1 MKFFTMLSRC
11 ISPFLLGLLA
21 PLSLLAAP
29 AYAVVVTINGKQYDL
44 NVFEGA
50 YHENQSLFSSS
61 GTGEMPWWGDEG
73 LAIEFATQAF
83 DQLSVGTTTGN
94 GPIFAF
100 GTGSL
105 PGDKDDYVYGWSSDM
120 ENANIQWFEWVNIFD
135 SFKYAIGSEVPGPL
149 RPGILPGLPAIASAP
164 YSTTFAGGT
173 LIVDQPGTYSQNWFL
188 GSFPTNSVDLGGVNS
203 IFSGV
208 FSGSGGINFVSTGQG
223 GRIELTGT
231 NTYTGPTTVQ
241 NGAHLAINGSISSS
255 SELTVFGGG
264 MISGTGQ
271 LPTLRMAPGGRIAPG
286 NSIGKLSVNGDLDF
300 QGGVYELELQ
310 GPQSDIIA
318 VSGNVNAFSGT
329 LRLIP
334 YGGGTAFPE
343 FTYVG
348 LTAPSSNPF
357 ASSGSL
363 QVDASRF
370 TSSVVLREGT
380 TIVQNSSGNA
390 RQFDL
395 QFKPRHPSGA
405 VTAALKATGAGQG
418 NALRAASVFDAGFRR
433 LATANAG
440 NVNAT
445 GSLIGS
451 TGFTT
456 GQAEAAGITPGFL
469 QVQAKLLSLTTAGQL
484 KAAMQ
489 AISPENYASF
499 QAVALN
505 SLQLQRDTLFSQAA
519 SCPANGWVVN
529 ANNTGK
535 PPRQPLCVFASGGNT
550 TGNTDGRHGRSSY
563 DSAIAAGLY
572 GLEWK
577 TAPAWTI
584 GAAYGHGSANLS
596 NLGLAENSV
605 HAIVNSGALY
615 SVYQPNNDLA
625 IKGLF
630 AYSNFNVDGDRNTP
644 YLGNGS
650 TVSGTATGQG
660 YTTAIQAELA
670 LPLNAASSRVPL
682 TLKPMLGIAYGAY
695 QQQSFDESGNESLQL
710 DISQHTAQSLVGTV
724 GAELSSHFVLNDKRN
739 NVLIP
744 RLKLAYQVDPLAN
757 DSSNYR
763 LQATVP
769 AAGAAFS
776 TTGQSNGANN
786 LVVGGSVE
794 VQIADK
800 ASLFAGVNYQAF
812 ENGNQFG
819 YGGGV
824 KYNF

>member
-1 MKFFTMLSRC
+1 MTYFPRLAKASGLLLLGIVASV
-11 ISPFLLGLLA
+11 PFLQNEA
-21 PLSLLAAP
+21 S
-29 AYAVVVTINGKQYDL
+29 AVMVTVNGKQYEL
-44 NVFEGA
+44 NVFDGA
-50 YHENQSLFSSS
+50 FHGNESLFAST
-61 GTGEMPWWGDEG
+61 GNGEMPWWGDED
-73 LAIEFATQAF
+73 LAIEFTAQAF
-83 DQLSVGTTTGN
+83 DQLSEGTTPGN
-94 GPIFAF
+94 GPLFAF
-100 GTGSL
+100 NKGL
-105 PGDKDDYVYGWSSDM
+105 KPDEIFGWSADLT
-120 ENANIQWFEWVNIFD
+120 NPNIIYYESFDPFD
-135 SFKYAIGSEVPGPL
+135 SVKFAIGVEVPGPL
-149 RPGILPGLPAIASAP
+149 PPGIVPGLPALASAP
-164 YSTTFAGGT
+164 YSTTFAGGS
-173 LIVDQPGTYSQNWFL
+173 LIVDQPGTYLQNWFL
-188 GSFPTNSVDLGGVNS
+188 GPFPTNNVDLAGVNS
-203 IFSGV
+203 TFSGV
-208 FSGSGGINFVSTGQG
+208 FSGPGEIHFINTGAG
-223 GRIELTGT
+223 GRLELTGT
-231 NTYTGPTTVQ
+231 NTYTGPTTVHG
-241 NGAHLAINGSISSS
+241 GARLVVNGSIASS
-255 SELTVFGGG
+255 SELMVFGGG
-264 MISGTGQ
+264 MIAGNGQ
-271 LPTLRMAPGGRIAPG
+271 LPKTRIGANGIIAPG
-286 NSIGKLSVNGDLDF
+286 NSIGKLTVNGDFAL

-310 GPQSDIIA
+310 GPQSDTIA
-318 VSGNVNAFSGT
+318 VSGNVNAFNGT
-329 LRLIP
+329 VRLIP
-334 YGGGTAFPE
+334 FGGGTAFPE

-348 LTAPSSNPF
+348 LTAPNSNAF

-380 TIVQNSSGNA
+380 TVVQNSSGNA
-390 RQFDL
+390 RQLDL

-456 GQAEAAGITPGFL
+456 GQAEAAGLTTGFL

-484 KAAMQ
+484 KAAVQ

-535 PPRQPLCVFASGGNT
+535 PPRQPLCVFASGGKT
-550 TGNTDGRHGRSSY
+550 TGNTNGRNGRSSY
-563 DSAIAAGLY
+563 DSAIASGLY

-670 LPLNAASSRVPL
+670 LPLNASNSRVPL
-682 TLKPMLGIAYGAY
+682 TLKPMLGLAYGAY

-710 DISQHTAQSLVGTV
+710 AIGQHTAQSLVGTV
-724 GAELSSHFVLNDKRN
+724 GAELSSRFVLNDKRN

-757 DSSNYR
+757 DSSNSS